1 MASQNQPEEIKKGV
15 EDLEREITCP
25 VCQDHFQEPK
35 ILPCCHVYCKG
46 CVQKLAWRAGANQPF
61 ACPECRSDT
70 FLPQNDPDQL
80 TTAFFVNRLIELH
93 SKMEKAHG
101 KVEALCELCAGN
113 KATAFCRQ
121 CAEFI
126 CDKCTEAHHRMKTF
140 AGHKVSTLEELK
152 EGGAKIAVKQAPPPK
167 CKIHREQVKIYCYDC
182 KHLICRD
189 CVIDDHAGHK
199 YEFVMKA
206 APAIKQKLAERLV
219 PLKEVRMNLCDANKS
234 IKSTKSDIELQG
246 ASAVDKIEQSFQ
258 QLHDLLEQR
267 KREMLEEAFSL
278 VKGKLDA
285 LSVQEKGIDMA
296 SGTIQSLVEFV
307 ERNFENATEEELMDI
322 HAQLLNRIDEETK
335 KHQQSG
341 GEIEPVEEADIVV
354 EVRFAEELRKLCREK
369 TIVMKLPVDPAK
381 STVQGDGINSAEIN
395 KLSKV
400 SLHTVSPNGK
410 PHKKPVVVKAKLTTI
425 SSGSVVEANV
435 KQGRGTYEI
444 EYTPCV
450 RGRHQL
456 EVTVNGLPVAGSPF
470 PVLVIPSIQLGKPI
484 KGFTGL
490 KGLGIAVNSKDEIV
504 FAERDG
510 DVIILDRTGKRLPCL
525 RSIKKSQHGFER
537 LFGVAVDNDDNIYV
551 TDTDSKSV
559 FKFDKNGTQ
568 INTVKT
574 AVKDPCLRG
583 IAVSGD
589 QVIVVDEANHQ
600 LLCYTRDLEVVKK
613 INLRGGRPVGVACDG
628 EGKMYVC
635 DFSQNCVK
643 VLSAQGELLYTF
655 GDNDTSHKLSQPH
668 SICVDSDF
676 VYVSERGND
685 CVSVFTK
692 QGKFITSFGNKG
704 SCDGQFDFPTS
715 LQVNDRK
722 SICLFGIREF
732 VLYIWEYVTCAP
744 HV

>member
-1 MASQNQPEEIKKGV
+1 MASHNQPEEIRKGI
-15 EDLEREITCP
+15 EDLAKEITCP

-140 AGHKVSTLEELK
+140 AGHKVATLDDLK
-152 EGGAKIAVKQAPPPK
+152 EGGAKIPVKQTPPPK
-167 CKIHREQVKIYCYDC
+167 CKIHDEQKKIYCFDC

-189 CVIDDHAGHK
+189 CLLDDHAGHK
-199 YEFVMKA
+199 YEFVKKA

-219 PLKEVRMNLCDANKS
+219 PLKVVRVNLCDANKS
-234 IKSTKSDIELQG
+234 VKSTKSDIESQG

-267 KREMLEEAFSL
+267 KREMLEEASSL

-296 SGTIQSLVEFV
+296 SGMIQSLVDFV
-307 ERNFENATEEELMDI
+307 ERNIEYATEEELVDV
-322 HAQLLNRIDEETK
+322 HTQLLNRIDEETK

-341 GEIEPVEEADIVV
+341 GELEPVEEVDFVV
-354 EVRFAEELRKLCREK
+354 EVRCAEELRKLCREK
-369 TIVMKLPVDPAK
+369 AVVMKLPVDPAK
-381 STVQGDGINSAEIN
+381 STVQGDGVKSAEIN
-395 KLSKV
+395 KLSNV
-400 SLHTVSPNGK
+400 TMHTKSPNGK
-410 PHKKPVVVKAKLTTI
+410 PHKKPVVVKAKLSTI
-425 SSGSVVEANV
+425 SSGSVVEAKV
-435 KQGRGTYEI
+435 KQGQSGTYEI
-444 EYTPCV
+444 EYTPFV

-470 PVLVIPSIQLGKPI
+470 PVLVKIPPTQLGKPI
-484 KGFTGL
+484 KSFTGIN
-490 KGLGIAVNSKDEIV
+490 GYGIAVNSKDEIV
-504 FAERDG
+504 FAQYNG
-510 DVIILDRTGKRLPCL
+510 DIVILDRTGKRLQ
-525 RSIKKSQHGFER
+525 SIKKSQHGFQN
-537 LFGVAVDNDDNIYV
+537 LFGIAVDDNDNIYV
-551 TDTDSKSV
+551 TDNGSRSV

-568 INTVKT
+568 IKKVKP
-574 AVKDPCLRG
+574 AAKNPDLWG
-583 IAVSGD
+583 IAVSGN
-589 QVIVVDEANHQ
+589 QVIVVDEKNHQ
-600 LLCYTRDLEVVKK
+600 LLSFTRDLEFVKK
-613 INLRGGRPVGVACDG
+613 IDLRSGGPIGVACDE

-635 DFSQNCVK
+635 DFDQHGVK
-643 VLSAQGELLYTF
+643 VLSAQGELLYSF
-655 GDNDTSHKLSQPH
+655 GDKDSTSHKLSQPH
-668 SICVDSDF
+668 SICVDSEF
-676 VYVSERGND
+676 VYVTDWGNHG
-685 CVSVFTK
+685 VSQFTK
-692 QGKFITSFGNKG
+692 QGKFITSFGKKG
-704 SCDGQFDFPTS
+704 SGDGQFIHPSGLAFDS
-715 LQVNDRK
+715 D
-722 SICLFGIREF
+722 G
-732 VLYIWEYVTCAP
+732 VLYVCDLYNNRVQ
-744 HV
+744 VF

>member
-70 FLPQNDPDQL
+70 FLPQNDPGQL

-101 KVEALCELCAGN
+101 KVESLCELCTGN

-126 CDKCTEAHHRMKTF
+126 CNKCTKAHHRMKTF
-140 AGHKVSTLEELK
+140 AGHKVATLEELK
-152 EGGAKIAVKQAPPPK
+152 EGGAKIPVKQAPPPK
-167 CKIHREQVKIYCYDC
+167 CKVHREQVKIYCYDC

-199 YEFVMKA
+199 YESVIKA

-219 PLKEVRMNLCDANKS
+219 PLKEVRVNLCDANKS
-234 IKSTKSDIELQG
+234 VKSTKSDIESQG

-267 KREMLEEAFSL
+267 KREMLEEASSL

-296 SGTIQSLVEFV
+296 SGMIQSLVDFV
-307 ERNFENATEEELMDI
+307 ERNIENATEEELMDI
-322 HAQLLNRIDEETK
+322 HTQLLNRIDEETK
-335 KHQQSG
+335 KHQQSS
-341 GEIEPVEEADIVV
+341 GELEPVEEADIVV
-354 EVRFAEELRKLCREK
+354 EVRCAEELRKLCHEK
-369 TIVMKLPVDPAK
+369 AIVTSPVDPAK
-381 STVQGDGINSAEIN
+381 STVQGDGIKSAEIN
-395 KLSKV
+395 KISKV
-400 SLHTVSPNGK
+400 ALHAISPNGK
-410 PHKKPVVVKAKLTTI
+410 PHKKPVVVKANLTTI
-425 SSGSVVEANV
+425 SGGSVVEAKV
-435 KQGRGTYEI
+435 KQGQSGTYEI

-470 PVLVIPSIQLGKPI
+470 PVLVMIPPTQLKRPI
-484 KGFTGL
+484 KSFPGL
-490 KGLGIAVNSKDEIV
+490 RGLGIAVNSKDELV

-510 DVIILDRTGKRLPCL
+510 DIIILDRTGKRL
-525 RSIKKSQHGFER
+525 RSIKKSQYGFQT
-537 LFGVAVDNDDNIYV
+537 LFGVAVDDNDNIYV
-551 TDTDSKSV
+551 TDFSCESV
-559 FKFDKNGTQ
+559 FKFDNNGTQ
-568 INTVKT
+568 IKVVKP
-574 AVKDPCLRG
+574 AVKDLALRG

-589 QVIVVDEANHQ
+589 QVIIADFCNHQ
-600 LLCYTRDLEVVKK
+600 LLSFTRDLKFVKR
-613 INLRGGRPVGVACDG
+613 IDLCGGQPLGVACDK

-635 DFSQNCVK
+635 DFYRSCVK

-655 GDNDTSHKLSQPH
+655 GDNDTSHQLSQPH
-668 SICVDSDF
+668 SICVDGDF
-676 VYVSERGND
+676 VYVSEWEID

-692 QGKFITSFGNKG
+692 QGKFITSFGNRG
-704 SCDGQFDFPTS
+704 SGDGQFNNPTGLAIDSDGVLSVCDFS
-715 LQVNDRK
+715 NSCIQV
-722 SICLFGIREF
+722 F
-732 VLYIWEYVTCAP
+732 
-744 HV
+744 

>member
-1 MASQNQPEEIKKGV
+1 MASHKQPEEIRKGI
-15 EDLEREITCP
+15 EDLEKEITCP

-126 CDKCTEAHHRMKTF
+126 CDKCTEAHHRMKMF
-140 AGHKVSTLEELK
+140 AGHKVATLEELK
-152 EGGAKIAVKQAPPPK
+152 EGGAKIPVKQAPPPK
-167 CKIHREQVKIYCYDC
+167 CQIHDEQKKIYCYDC

-189 CVIDDHAGHK
+189 CLLDDHAGHK
-199 YEFVMKA
+199 YEFVKKA

-219 PLKEVRMNLCDANKS
+219 PLKEVRVNLCDSNKS
-234 IKSTKSDIELQG
+234 VKSTKSDIESQG

-267 KREMLEEAFSL
+267 KREMLEEASSL

-296 SGTIQSLVEFV
+296 SGMIQSLVDFV
-307 ERNFENATEEELMDI
+307 ERNIENATEEELMDV
-322 HAQLLNRIDEETK
+322 HTLLLLNRIDEETK
-335 KHQQSG
+335 KHQQSS
-341 GEIEPVEEADIVV
+341 GELEPVEEADIVV
-354 EVRFAEELRKLCREK
+354 EVRCAVELRKLCREK
-369 TIVMKLPVDPAK
+369 AIVKKLPVDPAK
-381 STVQGDGINSAEIN
+381 STVQGDGVKSAEIN

-400 SLHTVSPNGK
+400 TLHTRSPNGK

-425 SSGSVVEANV
+425 SSGSVVEAKV
-435 KQGRGTYEI
+435 KQGQSGTYEI

-456 EVTVNGLPVAGSPF
+456 EVTVKGLPVAGSPF
-470 PVLVIPSIQLGKPI
+470 PVLVKIPPTQLGKPI
-484 KGFTGL
+484 KSFTGL
-490 KGLGIAVNSKDEIV
+490 QGYGIAVNSKDELV
-504 FAERDG
+504 FVEKDG
-510 DVIILDRTGKRLPCL
+510 DIIILDRTGKRL
-525 RSIKKSQHGFER
+525 RSIKKSQYGFKT
-537 LFGVAVDNDDNIYV
+537 LDGVAVDDNDNIYV
-551 TDTDSKSV
+551 IDSDSKSV
-559 FKFDKNGTQ
+559 FKFNKNGTQ
-568 INTVKT
+568 IKVVKP
-574 AVKDPCLRG
+574 AVKNPGLRG
-583 IAVSGD
+583 IAVSGN
-589 QVIVVDEANHQ
+589 QVIVADQNNHQ
-600 LLCYTRDLEVVKK
+600 LLSFTRDLEFVKK
-613 INLRGGRPVGVACDG
+613 IDLHSGRPIGVACDE

-635 DFSQNCVK
+635 DYSQHRVE
-643 VLSAQGELLYTF
+643 VLSTQGELLYSF
-655 GDNDTSHKLSQPH
+655 GDKDRTSHKLSQPY
-668 SICVDSDF
+668 SICVDSEF
-676 VYVSERGND
+676 VYVSEWENC

-692 QGKFITSFGNKG
+692 QGKFSTSFD
-704 SCDGQFDFPTS
+704 DGQLILPSGLAIDS
-715 LQVNDRK
+715 D
-722 SICLFGIREF
+722 G
-732 VLYIWEYVTCAP
+732 VLYVCDNINSRVQMF
-744 HV
+744 